1 MHPDLRK
8 VTMNFRSTVFASTLA
23 VLGTASLGAQA
34 AYENLNA
41 DNSTIATAQ
50 ALGSLSGGTLNVFGV
65 RGTVNLF
72 GLTVEDNN
80 DVDFYSFTVGAN
92 QTLTLTVDTPDGPQ
106 QGDDPMV
113 GLFSADGR
121 RLAVDDDGGPGYDS
135 LLTFTINNPG
145 TFYAAVTGFD
155 DFDFDGIADLF
166 EDEGSGSSVP
176 NTNFQYN
183 LQISAVAVTQPVPVP
198 AAGWLL
204 GSALLGFARRRKLA

>member
-1 MHPDLRK
+1 MK
-8 VTMNFRSTVFASTLA
+8 FRSIALVSTLA
-23 VLGTASLGAQA
+23 LLGVASLGAQA
-34 AYENLNA
+34 AYEDLGA
-41 DNSTIATAQ
+41 DNSTVAAAQ
-50 ALGSLSGGTLNVFGV
+50 ALGSLSGGALNVFGV

-92 QTLTLTVDTPDGPQ
+92 QRLTLTVDTPDGPQ
-106 QGDDPMV
+106 QGDDPIV
-113 GLFSADGR
+113 GLFTADGR
-121 RLAVDDDGGPGYDS
+121 RLAVNDDGGPGLDS
-135 LLTFTINNPG
+135 LLSFTINSAG

-183 LQISAVAVTQPVPVP
+183 LQISAVNGPQPVPVP
-198 AAGWLL
+198 AASWLL
-204 GSALLGFARRRKLA
+204 AAALLGLARRRRIV